1 MKANPGKYHPLLSG
15 NDSSNIKVG
24 NETISSS
31 KCEKLL
37 GIKIGSHLSF
47 KKHIE
52 SFCKKASQKI
62 NALHRHEF

>member
-24 NETISSS
+24 NETISSG

-37 GIKIGSHLSF
+37 GIKIDSHLSF
-47 KKHIE
+47 KKNIE
-52 SFCKKASQKI
+52 SFCKKAKKI
-62 NALHRHEF
+62 NALHHHEL